1 MKIELSNNGFI
12 VESQK
17 ELNVIYK
24 EKIVGQYYADI
35 VFDNKII
42 IELKTVSKILP
53 IHKSQ
58 LLNYLVTTGFELG
71 VLINF
76 PNDSNG
82 FEIIRIP
89 NFRMSKNSNEL

>member
-1 MKIELSNNGFI
+1 MGKISFEIEAQEELSVYYDN
-12 VESQK
+12 E
-17 ELNVIYK
+17 VIGK
-24 EKIVGQYYADI
+24 YYADL
-35 VFDNKII
+35 VVDNKII

-58 LLNYLVTTGFELG
+58 LLNYLVATGFELG

>member
-1 MKIELSNNGFI
+1 LGKISFEIEAQEELSVYYDN
-12 VESQK
+12 E
-17 ELNVIYK
+17 VIGK
-24 EKIVGQYYADI
+24 YYADI